1 MSAVEFVGELA
12 RRAGVSRSDAA
23 ALLKVLG
30 EISGVHPET
39 GKPMS
44 LREFALPDAD
54 AHADTTATAEAGR
67 TPAGR
72 DGPSPIPGFAAMRYV
87 PSDRDIEELVAAAEQ
102 HPLGIEFLLG
112 GELGAVAITFG
123 AHAFAVDAARQQL
136 RAAGTLRGRR
146 ESRN

>member
-1 MSAVEFVGELA
+1 MNDAEFVGELA

-30 EISGVHPET
+30 EISGVHPQT

-44 LREFALPDAD
+44 LHEFTLPDAD
-54 AHADTTATAEAGR
+54 APAGATSTAEAGR
-67 TPAGR
+67 TPAGQ
-72 DGPSPIPGFAAMRYV
+72 DGPPSIPGFVAMTYV
-87 PSDRDIEELVAAAEQ
+87 PSASDIEELVAAAER

-136 RAAGTLRGRR
+136 RTAGTLREQRD
-146 ESRN
+146 SRN